1 MGLLRRRITEDTDL
15 EQVSTGRL
23 LKEHRR
29 RVLAEAGPDGAAR
42 LAGTYGLT
50 SDIED
55 VLDRRGV
62 GYPSAEEILGGGR
75 GSP

>member
-1 MGLLRRRITEDTDL
+1 MGLIRRRITEDTDL

-29 RVLAEAGPDGAAR
+29 RVLAEAG

-62 GYPSAEEILGGGR
+62 GYPSAEEILAEGGG
-75 GSP
+75 SP

>member
-1 MGLLRRRITEDTDL
+1 MHRRITEDTDL
-15 EQVSTGRL
+15 EQVSTRRL

-29 RVLAEAGPDGAAR
+29 RVLAEAGPDGTAG
-42 LAGTYGLT
+42 LTGTYGLT

-62 GYPSAEEILGGGR
+62 GYPSAEEILAEGGG
-75 GSP
+75 GP